1 MLYLTACACIPLCH
15 LTKTACSFLKSVLLC
30 LDLTSNQR
38 GCTYFVGSS
47 RFEQPSWPEPLPLP
61 ELWDPHEPPP
71 AVWCVCFPIYKV
83 SGGMKTAV
91 VRQGCS
97 DCWWDFLFS
106 LPRLLRRQGSSAG
119 DTDTPLGL
127 FAVGLKVRQVA
138 AVYSAVSVGPHS
150 LCEEVN

>member
-1 MLYLTACACIPLCH
+1 MLHLTACACIPLCH
-15 LTKTACSFLKSVLLC
+15 LTKTACSFLKSVFLC
-30 LDLTSNQR
+30 LELTSNQR

-71 AVWCVCFPIYKV
+71 LSGV
-83 SGGMKTAV
+83 SASPSVKCLVAWRQLWSGRGVLTA
-91 VRQGCS
+91 GEIS
-97 DCWWDFLFS
+97 
-106 LPRLLRRQGSSAG
+106 SSATAMEKTG
-119 DTDTPLGL
+119 VKCRWHTPLGL

-150 LCEEVN
+150 LCEVN